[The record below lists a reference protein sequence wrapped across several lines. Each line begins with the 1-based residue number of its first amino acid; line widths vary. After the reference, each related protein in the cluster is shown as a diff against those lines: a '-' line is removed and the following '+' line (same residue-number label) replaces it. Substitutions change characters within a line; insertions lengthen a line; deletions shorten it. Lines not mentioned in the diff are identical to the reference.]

1 MSEKTMDSEQA
12 RGELGELE
20 RQVIALGNLV
30 ENLFAESVML
40 IIERREPEGMSL
52 RAEDCRA
59 HERVIE
65 IDHLCLELLARGEL
79 NDHQVRFIWSVGRIA
94 TDLKRTADESLR
106 IGQGASRANLRDVPD
121 VLDLDALAQMVAL
134 VQSMLGDCIEAFI
147 NRDTEEATG
156 LHSAFRELRDLAE
169 QSRAGSKSLLEKD
182 LLDTDTAFELANLT
196 QRLLTTGQQISDIG
210 NLVAH
215 LHQSDQQ
222 EAKA

>member
-1 MSEKTMDSEQA
+1 MNEKTMDNKQA

-40 IIERREPEGMSL
+40 IIDRRESEHVSL

-65 IDHLCLELLARGEL
+65 IDHLCLELLTRSEL
-79 NDHQVRFIWSVGRIA
+79 TEHQVRFVWSVGRMA

-106 IGQGASRANLRDVPD
+106 IGQGAMRAGLPELPGAV
-121 VLDLDALAQMVAL
+121 DLDSLAQMVAM

-156 LHSAFRELRDLAE
+156 LHNSFR
-169 QSRAGSKSLLEKD
+169 
-182 LLDTDTAFELANLT
+182 ELANLSQQT
-196 QRLLTTGQQISDIG
+196 RSQCKDLLESDLLGTEAAFELSHLAQRLLTTGEQILDIG

-215 LHQSDQQ
+215 LHQ
-222 EAKA
+222 EAPAEAG

>member
-1 MSEKTMDSEQA
+1 MNEKTMDSKQA

-20 RQVIALGNLV
+20 RQIIALGNLV

-40 IIERREPEGMSL
+40 IVERREPEGVSL

-65 IDHLCLELLARGEL
+65 IDHLCLELLSRSEL
-79 NDHQVRFIWSVGRIA
+79 TEHQVRFIWSAGRIA

-106 IGQGASRANLRDVPD
+106 IGQGAMKANLRDVPD
-121 VLDLDALAQMVAL
+121 ALDLDALAQMVAL

-156 LHSAFRELRDLAE
+156 LHSAFRELRDLSE
-169 QSRAGSKSLLEKD
+169 QTRDAFKNLLEND
-182 LLDTDTAFELANLT
+182 LLSTDTAFELTNLS

-215 LHQSDQQ
+215 LHV
-222 EAKA
+222 EEEEVEKG